1 MRPPRYAL
9 EPLAKIRE
17 ERVDEAVR
25 GLAKAVA
32 SRESAE
38 RGRRAAEAQ
47 RTGHEE
53 SAARARDA
61 ERGALERGE
70 LRVEDLA
77 RAGEWEL
84 RVAAEREALLAAEER
99 ARVAAREALAKEQGA
114 MGEVATRKA
123 DAEVVEKDRARWAE
137 GQRKRALAREEEEAA
152 EAYRPKR

>member
-1 MRPPRYAL
+1 
-9 EPLAKIRE
+9 
-17 ERVDEAVR
+17 VR

-32 SRESAE
+32 GREAAE
-38 RGRRAAEAQ
+38 RSRRAAEAE
-47 RTGHEE
+47 RTHHDEA
-53 SAARARDA
+53 AARTRDA

-84 RVAAEREALLAAEER
+84 RVAAEREALKAAEER
-99 ARVAAREALAKEQGA
+99 ARGAAREAQAKEKSAQGD
-114 MGEVATRKA
+114 VAVRKA

-137 GQRKRALAREEEEAA
+137 GQRKRSLAREEEEAA